1 MQKDHVATTL
11 YENFELLWAVVVT
24 TFGHRHAHIVRIII
38 THIYNK
44 AKTMSAIV
52 LELRPKFQ
60 ELRAKD
66 YYSHEEVLDIL
77 CEFAKSL
84 YPQIA
89 PERIREIVT
98 ENF

>member
-1 MQKDHVATTL
+1 MA
-11 YENFELLWAVVVT
+11 
-24 TFGHRHAHIVRIII
+24 
-38 THIYNK
+38 
-44 AKTMSAIV
+44 AIV